1 MVKDSDFDA
10 GEALDEDAGKQKGSF
25 GSLRK
30 YRALH
35 ELPNDHL
42 TTPNTTTVFS
52 ICQCLLVR
60 AVF

>member
-30 YRALH
+30 YRAYH
-35 ELPNDHL
+35 ELPNGYL
-42 TTPNTTTVFS
+42 TTPNTIVFS